1 MAGAV
6 RNWAGNIG
14 FRAEEVRYPT
24 SLAEVRGLVTR
35 GSKVRVLGSG
45 HSFNDIADTPDT
57 LISLAKLPSAV
68 EIDGTAGTV
77 KVGAS
82 VRYAELS
89 RELHD
94 KGYALHNLAS
104 LPHISVAGSIATAT
118 HGSGERNGNLATAV
132 SGLELVTA
140 AGDLV
145 ALARD
150 RDGDRFAGAVVGL
163 GALGVVVSV
172 TLDIAPTFDVR
183 QRVYEGLPLEVLD
196 ERFSAVVS
204 GAYSVS
210 LFTTWREARIDQVW
224 VKDRVDAAG
233 VDPMPEEW
241 FGARAADGPRHP
253 VPAMSP
259 VACTE
264 QGGVPGPWYDR
275 LPHFRPDFA
284 PSSSGDELQSEF
296 LLDRTR
302 AVEALHALNEVR
314 DRIAPVLQICEI
326 RTVAADDLWMSTSY
340 GRDTVALHFTWVK
353 DADAVRPVLDLLEE
367 RLAPF
372 DARPHWG
379 KLFTT
384 PADALR
390 SRYPR
395 LADFHA
401 LARDYDPNGVFTND
415 FLARHLFAELG

>member
-14 FRAEEVRYPT
+14 FAAEEVCHPT
-24 SLAEVRGLVTR
+24 SLDDVRSLAAR
-35 GSKVRVLGSG
+35 GSKIRVLGSG
-45 HSFNDIADTPDT
+45 HSFNDIADTPGS
-57 LISLAKLPSAV
+57 LISLAKLPSLL
-68 EIDGTAGTV
+68 EIDSAAATV
-77 KVGAS
+77 QVGAS

-89 RELHD
+89 RWLHD

-118 HGSGERNGNLATAV
+118 HGSGDGNGNLATAV
-132 SGLELVTA
+132 SGLDLVTA
-140 AGDLV
+140 GGDLV
-145 ALARD
+145 SLSRD
-150 RDGDRFAGAVVGL
+150 RDGDRFSGAVVGL
-163 GALGVVVSV
+163 GALGIVVSV
-172 TLDIAPTFDVR
+172 TLDIGPTFDVR
-183 QRVYEGLPLEVLD
+183 QRVYEGLPLGVLD
-196 ERFSAVVS
+196 ERFSEVVS

-210 LFTTWREARIDQVW
+210 LFTTWRDAWIEQVW
-224 VKDRVDAAG
+224 VKERVDPADDG
-233 VDPMPEEW
+233 PMAEDW
-241 FGARAADGPRHP
+241 FGARPADGPRHP
-253 VPAMSP
+253 VPGMSA

-264 QGGVPGPWYDR
+264 QLGVAGPWFDR

-296 LLDRTR
+296 LLPRQY
-302 AVEALHALNEVR
+302 AVEALHALNEIR
-314 DRIAPVLQICEI
+314 DRVAAVLQVCEV
-326 RTVAADDLWMSTSY
+326 RTIAADDLWMSTSY

-353 DADAVRPVLDLLEE
+353 DADAVLPVLDLIEE
-367 RLAPF
+367 RLAPL

-384 PADALR
+384 SADALR

-401 LARDYDPNGVFTND
+401 LARHYDPNGTFTND
-415 FLARHLFAELG
+415 FLARHLFAELD